1 MGSMATRMGALPPLA
16 AAQRNGEAD
25 VVRLVDV
32 FKIYREAE
40 IETVALRGANLALHP
55 GEFVAVLGRSGSGK
69 STLLNLLGGLD
80 LPSAGQVWV
89 AGRDIT
95 KLDERARAALRL
107 HRIGYVY
114 QDGNLRP
121 YLTAQENVEL
131 PLRLAGEHKASSRA
145 EELLAALGVR
155 HRWHHRPAA
164 LSGGERQ
171 RVAVACALINA
182 PSLLLADE
190 ITGELDSV
198 AAESVLTVL
207 AEARARYGTTM
218 LAVIHNASV
227 AAAADRVVRMVD
239 GRLEDLLTDTRV
251 RGREGAGQ
259 SAGAPLLEEQQ

>member
-1 MGSMATRMGALPPLA
+1 MRSSIRALPSDA
-16 AAQRNGEAD
+16 AAERGAETA

-80 LPSAGQVWV
+80 LPSAGKVWV

-95 KLDERARAALRL
+95 RLDERARAALRL
-107 HRIGYVY
+107 RQIGYVY
-114 QDGNLRP
+114 QDGNLLP

-131 PLRLAGEHKASSRA
+131 PIRLAGGQDSAKRA

-155 HRWHHRPAA
+155 HRQHHRPSA

-171 RVAVACALINA
+171 RVAVACALANIPA
-182 PSLLLADE
+182 LLLADE
-190 ITGELDSV
+190 ITGELDS
-198 AAESVLTVL
+198 ASAEGVL
-207 AEARARYGTTM
+207 AVLSEVRQQFGTTM
-218 LAVIHNASV
+218 LAVTHNAVV
-227 AAAADRVVRMVD
+227 AAEADRVVRMVD
-239 GRLEDLLTDTRV
+239 GRLEDLLENARASGWDTPSKSGGV
-251 RGREGAGQ
+251 
-259 SAGAPLLEEQQ
+259 SPLGEQR

>member
-1 MGSMATRMGALPPLA
+1 MAAR
-16 AAQRNGEAD
+16 REAETA

-32 FKIYREAE
+32 FKIYREAD
-40 IETVALRGANLALHP
+40 IETVALRGASLSLHT

-95 KLDERARAALRL
+95 RLDERARAALRL
-107 HRIGYVY
+107 RHVGYVY
-114 QDGNLRP
+114 QDGNLLP

-131 PLRLAGEHKASSRA
+131 PLRLAGGRDPASRA

-155 HRWHHRPAA
+155 HRQHHRPAA

-171 RVAVACALINA
+171 RVAVACALANT

-190 ITGELDSV
+190 ITGELDS
-198 AAESVLTVL
+198 ASAEGVLAVL
-207 AEARARYGTTM
+207 AEARARYGTTV
-218 LAVIHNASV
+218 LAVTHNATV
-227 AAAADRVVRMVD
+227 AAGADRVVRMVD
-239 GRLEDLLTDTRV
+239 GRLEDQ
-251 RGREGAGQ
+251 A
-259 SAGAPLLEEQQ
+259 